1 MTQIMVLDIMKKAF
15 FTIMITAGPVL
26 IISLIVGLLISI
38 LQATT
43 QIQEQTLSFVP
54 KVVAVI
60 FSLIIFGNFMLN
72 KLISLTTNLYSIIPN
87 LR

>member
-15 FTIMITAGPVL
+15 FTIIITAGPVL

-54 KVVAVI
+54 KLVAVI